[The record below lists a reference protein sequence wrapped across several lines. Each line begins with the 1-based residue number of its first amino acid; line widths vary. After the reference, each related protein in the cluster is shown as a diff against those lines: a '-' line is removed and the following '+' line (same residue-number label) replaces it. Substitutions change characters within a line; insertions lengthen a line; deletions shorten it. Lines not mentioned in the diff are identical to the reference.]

1 MTTKAA
7 TTMTR
12 PVAPGTRV
20 LAAGLAISATITM
33 VGAMAAGMSDDTA
46 TVSNAVPLPPPALPA
61 ASLSTGSTADTS
73 TALNAPLPVV
83 VVGVPGPA
91 PQVVAAPP
99 AQTPVRP
106 RPETTTNASR

>member
-1 MTTKAA
+1 
-7 TTMTR
+7 MTR

-46 TVSNAVPLPPPALPA
+46 TVSTAVPLSATP
-61 ASLSTGSTADTS
+61 LSTT
-73 TALNAPLPVV
+73 PLPVV

-91 PQVVAAPP
+91 PQVVAAPSAP
-99 AQTPVRP
+99 TPVRP